1 LRERSRVRGNIEE
14 GYIDTMTSIGKGI
27 VYNGFSVV
35 VGFFVFL
42 FGNFLP
48 IRFFGFLVSFSIL
61 ACIVSTLTILP
72 VVVFMVKPKFLTV
85 REAGTIMLADYSAEE
100 PFTESKI
107 PAYADGIAVEAENE
121 DE

>member
-14 GYIDTMTSIGKGI
+14 GYVDTMTSIGKGI

-42 FGNFLP
+42 FSNFLP

-72 VVVFMVKPKFLTV
+72 VVIFIVKPKFLTL
-85 REAGTIMLADYSAEE
+85 RAAAAIMHADYPVEE
-100 PFTESKI
+100 QYAESKI
-107 PAYADGIAVEAENE
+107 PAYADGILVEAEHE